1 MSSRRLRFVLPAVL
15 VLALAGT
22 SIAIAATRDH
32 GKSGSA
38 ATHFATKMIGHNETP
53 AVHTAATG
61 TLSLTIN
68 ADNTISYSET
78 YSNLSSPVLFSHV
91 HFGQPFVAGGVSFF
105 LCGGGG
111 KPACPQDTSAGPVTG
126 TVAAA
131 DVVGPVNQG
140 IPAGTTAGITAI
152 IQEIRNG
159 LAYANVHTMISPGG
173 EIRGQ
178 LRPVDNGDDN
188 DGGDHDKVRTGHH

>member
-1 MSSRRLRFVLPAVL
+1 MSSRRFRFVLPAAL

-22 SIAIAATRDH
+22 SIAIAASRDH
-32 GKSGSA
+32 GSSSP
-38 ATHFATKMIGHNETP
+38 ATKFTTKMMGHNETP

-140 IPAGTTAGITAI
+140 IAAGNITAI
-152 IQEIRNG
+152 IQEIRAG
-159 LAYANVHTMISPGG
+159 FAYANVHTMISPGG

-178 LRPVDNGDDN
+178 LRPTDSGEDNQ
-188 DGGDHDKVRTGHH
+188 GGDHDNAKTGHH

>member
-1 MSSRRLRFVLPAVL
+1 MSSRRLRFVLPVAL

-32 GKSGSA
+32 GNSGGQ
-38 ATHFATKMIGHNETP
+38 ATHFSTKMMGHNETP

-140 IPAGTTAGITAI
+140 IAAGNITAI
-152 IQEIRNG
+152 IQEIRAG
-159 LAYANVHTMISPGG
+159 FAYANVHTMISPGG

-178 LRPVDNGDDN
+178 LRLTDSGEN
-188 DGGDHDKVRTGHH
+188 DQGGDHNNSKTGHH